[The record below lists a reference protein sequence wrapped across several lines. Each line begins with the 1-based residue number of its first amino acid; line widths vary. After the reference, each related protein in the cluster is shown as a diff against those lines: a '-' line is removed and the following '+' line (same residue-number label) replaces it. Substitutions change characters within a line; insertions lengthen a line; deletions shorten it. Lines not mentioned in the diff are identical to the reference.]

1 MTKLRDQTSRQILIF
16 LKSQN
21 YPPNWHSLPM
31 PQNPNW
37 QGQGNVKQCTQGR
50 GGVLPS
56 LRLGVGHYHR
66 DICPWSVWHG
76 STWHDPPCSPR
87 SSPHQTWAT
96 ATPGLPV
103 PMLWTLPQR
112 GLLCSSAED
121 RLQPRPPCPH
131 LLPADLSPLGHSLRS
146 AFLPA
151 LLYLIPRILCRS
163 AVWAAQLCQLLDVA
177 SSPPS
182 LTVHTRKYLQDAQ
195 PSAHPQGQREGPF
208 QGDSVA
214 QKAQVHLAC
223 CHHRG
228 LTFLY
233 RSHRR

>member
-1 MTKLRDQTSRQILIF
+1 MQ
-16 LKSQN
+16 
-21 YPPNWHSLPM
+21 
-31 PQNPNW
+31 
-37 QGQGNVKQCTQGR
+37 TQGR

-66 DICPWSVWHG
+66 DTCPWSV
-76 STWHDPPCSPR
+76 WHDPPCSPR
-87 SSPHQTWAT
+87 SSPHQRWAT

-121 RLQPRPPCPH
+121 GLQPRPPCPP
-131 LLPADLSPLGHSLRS
+131 PAARRS
-146 AFLPA
+146 VTSRAQPEVGFSAA

-182 LTVHTRKYLQDAQ
+182 PTAHTRKYLQDAQ

-208 QGDSVA
+208 QGD
-214 QKAQVHLAC
+214 
-223 CHHRG
+223 
-228 LTFLY
+228 
-233 RSHRR
+233 